1 MKKLLS
7 FTFCSY
13 RLIDNFRRR
22 TYAASIA
29 SRPLIYLLGLLQEDV
44 VEDPRDINVDI
55 VLHGLE
61 NVHVGLHGVEELAG
75 LGNLA
80 GLLAVHDHAGQGA
93 GESRL

>member
-1 MKKLLS
+1 MVS
-7 FTFCSY
+7 NPCS
-13 RLIDNFRRR
+13 
-22 TYAASIA
+22 
-29 SRPLIYLLGLLQEDV
+29 PLIYLLGLLQEDV

-80 GLLAVHDHAGQGA
+80 GLLAVHDHAGKGA
-93 GESRL
+93 GESRLQVLVQVFAGREGVLPYAEQKKP